1 VSIYLDEFETLY
13 GISDNIEKLRNKILE
28 LAFKGELVSKK
39 EKHAKPELDKIITKK
54 NKMIKNKIIRKPY
67 GGIKDIKDSDKPHK
81 IPKYWEWVRLGQ
93 IMNFQNGYAFKSSEF
108 ISKGVGIVKIG
119 NISNGQISEI
129 GMNFI
134 SKEKEVD
141 KKYYVEKNDMLI
153 AMSGATTGKLGINK
167 NEKTYYLN
175 QRVGKITPIE
185 TNQKYMY
192 YYLKTLMAENLE
204 KSSGSAI
211 PNLSTKQIN
220 NLMFPFAPLE
230 EQKRIVDKIEKLM
243 KEVDKLGIKLE
254 EKEDVSQDLSYSI
267 VEAIKSSRY
276 ADELKENLKFIIDNF
291 NVIFKTSESMNEM
304 RNVVLQLAIEGKLV
318 SQYENDEPASEL
330 IKKIEK
336 EKRKLIREGK
346 IKNSK
351 KEKIK
356 EEEKPFKIPDNWEW
370 VKLNDIKYNKFTGL
384 VRNSKEQGDNLD
396 YPYFKMNN
404 INNHLGY
411 NYKDIT
417 YIKANKDELEK
428 YSLEEGDFLFNT
440 RNSIK
445 LVGKTCVLTS
455 IPYDKLLFNNNILK
469 IEFSEKYIY
478 NKYISLW
485 FNSPAGK
492 NLLNEYKSNTTNV
505 CAIYQNKLFSLVV
518 PIPPLKEQKR
528 IVKKVDSIMGI
539 IDKLE
544 KELIKKE
551 ELVEKLG
558 AI

>member
-243 KEVDKLGIKLE
+243 KEVDKLEIKLK
-254 EKEDVSQDLSYSI
+254 EKENVSQNLSESI
-267 VEAIKSSRY
+267 VEAIKSSQD
-276 ADELKENLKFIIDNF
+276 AEELKESLRFVIDNF
-291 NVIFKTSESMNEM
+291 DVIFKTSESMEEM
-304 RNVVLQLAIEGKLV
+304 KNIVLQLAIEGKLV
-318 SQYENDEPASEL
+318 PQNENEESAFEL
-330 IKKIEK
+330 LKEIDKEIEELNKKGEFKKIKSKFKNINK
-336 EKRKLIREGK
+336 EEIPFEIPKKWEWRKLGSIISITSGKNITKKEMSDHNDYEVYGGNGITGYYNDFNVKKPTIVIGRVGYYCGNVHLTEGK
-346 IKNSK
+346 AWIT
-351 KEKIK
+351 
-356 EEEKPFKIPDNWEW
+356 DNAF
-370 VKLNDIKYNKFTGL
+370 IT
-384 VRNSKEQGDNLD
+384 R
-396 YPYFKMNN
+396 YPYKSINKNWLVKVLKALNLGQNN
-404 INNHLGY
+404 SSTAQPVVSQKKIY
-411 NYKDIT
+411 
-417 YIKANKDELEK
+417 
-428 YSLEEGDFLFNT
+428 
-440 RNSIK
+440 
-445 LVGKTCVLTS
+445 
-455 IPYDKLLFNNNILK
+455 PIL
-469 IEFSEKYIY
+469 I
-478 NKYISLW
+478 
-485 FNSPAGK
+485 
-492 NLLNEYKSNTTNV
+492 
-505 CAIYQNKLFSLVV
+505 
-518 PIPPLKEQKR
+518 PIPPLPEQDR
-528 IVKKVDSIMGI
+528 ISNKVDSIMSI
-539 IDKLE
+539 IDKLK

-551 ELVEKLG
+551 DLVEKLG
-558 AI
+558 SI

>member
-1 VSIYLDEFETLY
+1 MSIYLDEFETLY

-254 EKEDVSQDLSYSI
+254 EKETISKKLSISI
-267 VEAIKSSRY
+267 VEAIKNSQD
-276 ADELKENLKFIIDNF
+276 AEELKENLRFIIDNF
-291 NVIFKTSESMNEM
+291 DIIFKTSESMDEM
-304 RNVVLQLAIEGKLV
+304 KNIVLQLAFEGELV
-318 SQYENDEPASEL
+318 SQDENDKSVIQLVKEMKKENPKKFENKFEKTPYKIPKNWIWMKHSQLFDISGGTQPPKSKFVYEPQDGYIRLYQTRDYGDNPQPVYIPIEDAR
-330 IKKIEK
+330 KK
-336 EKRKLIREGK
+336 
-346 IKNSK
+346 SK
-351 KEKIK
+351 KGEILLARYGGSLGKV
-356 EEEKPFKIPDNWEW
+356 FKAKDGAYNVAL
-370 VKLNDIKYNKFTGL
+370 VKVELLYDI
-384 VRNSKEQGDNLD
+384 D
-396 YPYFKMNN
+396 Y
-404 INNHLGY
+404 INN
-411 NYKDIT
+411 
-417 YIKANKDELEK
+417 
-428 YSLEEGDFLFNT
+428 DFLFYFYKSDLYQKFTNNQS
-440 RNSIK
+440 RSAQSGFNKS
-445 LVGKTCVLTS
+445 
-455 IPYDKLLFNNNILK
+455 DFNNLK
-469 IEFSEKYIY
+469 FP
-478 NKYISLW
+478 L
-485 FNSPAGK
+485 
-492 NLLNEYKSNTTNV
+492 
-505 CAIYQNKLFSLVV
+505 
-518 PIPPLKEQKR
+518 PPLEEQKR
-528 IVKKVDSIMGI
+528 IVKKVDSIMSI

-551 ELVEKLG
+551 DLVEKLG
-558 AI
+558 SI